1 MSRKVV
7 VGVVVA
13 AQLAVFGALLG
24 RQAATWHH
32 QGFSGVAY
40 QPGSDADSE
49 WPRFSTPFDP
59 QPGRVIAVVPGSPG
73 ARAGVRD
80 GDVVDAVN
88 GVSASD
94 LEGLRQLARHLVR
107 GDTVRYELVRGG
119 GTTAAEVTLASPWR
133 MWPLVLSSGST
144 VGIGLAFVAIS
155 LLVAWS
161 RPTSRSA
168 MVFFAMSSVGAAS
181 FFLWA
186 LMELRFPDV
195 RGVLPTGTEP
205 AVFAV
210 LFVYVVL
217 CIALALLILH
227 LALVFPRERPVVR
240 RWPQVLSWLYTAPL
254 LPSVMLAGWVGL
266 AAASRHPWTLAAA
279 EVLLAVVAVV
289 CALRVV
295 RRWRDGGLR
304 RAVAASPWALPLLLV
319 AVGSHLIFAARWI
332 PEGAGFVLGL
342 VFGLGFAATFLGT
355 LGGYGVATCV
365 ALYRSYRES
374 SADEKRQVRWPL
386 WGTFTSIAAS
396 LVLMVLSVVLV
407 STHPSGL
414 GSTVATAITAVSKLV
429 YLLIPVSFAFA
440 ILRYRLLEIDILIR
454 RTVVYGAL
462 TGAVVTSYLLFVGV
476 GGLVVARLTGL
487 EGQGVAVGATL
498 VVAALLIPLRS
509 RLQHF
514 AERRLLRYERD
525 LEAARQRISAAARTG
540 TDRDRLLATA
550 AEQVQQALAVR
561 SVAILTGGRGPLQPE
576 ATVGLGERGTSALR
590 VDPADPVLASRTRA
604 TGPGDWPADSAGRD
618 ALVAA
623 GMMRFAAAPAG
634 APTAAVAVGSRFERQ
649 PFEPDDDVFLAAV
662 ADEVARGVARLES
675 RRTEA
680 ELGQAGEIQRALL
693 PTALP
698 RIGGVE
704 VAGRWRP
711 AREVSGDAYDVI
723 RLDGDRILLT
733 IADVVGKGLPA
744 ALLMS
749 SLQTAVRSVADAG
762 TPPDRLVDR
771 VRSVV
776 TGNLT
781 GGRFVTLCAVVV
793 DRAAFEVR
801 WCNAGHVPPV
811 LVRADGRVE
820 RLETGG
826 PAVARVFRELGYVA
840 GAVPVAEHDRLL
852 LCTDGV
858 TEALDP
864 SGEPFGD
871 HRLEEAVRTGRT
883 LPAQGLL
890 DHVERAV
897 LEHAG
902 SRLDD
907 DLTLVAAA
915 IVPVAGG

>member
-1 MSRKVV
+1 MSRKLV

-13 AQLAVFGALLG
+13 AQLAVFGVLLG
-24 RQAATWHH
+24 RQAATWHD

-49 WPRFSTPFDP
+49 WPRFSTPFNP

-73 ARAGVRD
+73 ARSGLRD
-80 GDVVDAVN
+80 GDVLDAVN

-94 LEGLRQLARHLVR
+94 LDGLRQLARDLVR
-107 GDTVRYELVRGG
+107 GDRVRYELVREGG
-119 GTTAAEVTLASPWR
+119 KAPVEVTLASPWR

-144 VGIGLAFVAIS
+144 VGIGLAFVGIS

-195 RGVLPTGTEP
+195 RGILPTGADP

-227 LALVFPRERPVVR
+227 LALVFPRERPIVR
-240 RWPQVLSWLYTAPL
+240 RWPEVLSWLYSAPM
-254 LPSVMLAGWVGL
+254 LPSVMVAAWVGL
-266 AAASRHPWTLAAA
+266 AAASRRPWTLVAA
-279 EVLLAVVAVV
+279 EVLLAAVAVA
-289 CALRVV
+289 CAVRVV
-295 RRWRDGGLR
+295 RRWRDGGAR
-304 RAVAASPWALPLLLV
+304 RAIAASPWALPLLLV
-319 AVGSHLIFAARWI
+319 ALGSHAIFAARWI

-355 LGGYGVATCV
+355 LAGYGVATCV
-365 ALYRSYRES
+365 ALYRSYRDS

-386 WGTFTSIAAS
+386 WGTFTSIVAS

-414 GSTVATAITAVSKLV
+414 GSTVATAITAGSKLV

-454 RTVVYGAL
+454 RTVVYGVL
-462 TGAVVTSYLLFVGV
+462 TGAVVAFYLFFVGV
-476 GGLVVARLTGL
+476 GGLAVARLTGL

-525 LEAARQRISAAARTG
+525 LETARERISTAARNE
-540 TDRDRLLATA
+540 TDRDGLLATA

-561 SVAILTGGRGPLQPE
+561 SVAILAGGRGPLRPE
-576 ATVGLGERGTSALR
+576 ATVGLGERGAAALR
-590 VDPADPVLASRTRA
+590 VDPVDPVLACRARA
-604 TGPGDWPADSAGRD
+604 TGPEEWPADSAGRG
-618 ALVAA
+618 ALTAA
-623 GMMRFAAAPAG
+623 GMVRLAAAPAG
-634 APTAAVAVGSRFERQ
+634 APTVAVAVGGRFERQ
-649 PFEPDDDVFLAAV
+649 PFEPEDDAFLAAV
-662 ADEVARGVARLES
+662 ADEVARGLVRLDS

-693 PTALP
+693 PVALP
-698 RIGGVE
+698 RIEGVE

-723 RLDGDRILLT
+723 RLDDDRILLT

-749 SLQTAVRSVADAG
+749 SLQTAVRSVAGAG
-762 TPPDRLVDR
+762 ISADRLVDR

-793 DRAAFEVR
+793 DCAAGEVR

-811 LVRADGRVE
+811 LVRADGGVE

-826 PAVARVFRELGYVA
+826 PAVARVFRELEYVA
-840 GAVPVAEHDRLL
+840 GAVPVAEGDRLL

-864 SGEPFGD
+864 TGEPFGD
-871 HRLEEAVRTGRT
+871 GRLEEVARVGRS
-883 LPAQGLL
+883 LSAEGLL

-897 LEHAG
+897 LEHAAAG
-902 SRLDD
+902 LDD
-907 DLTLVAAA
+907 DLTLVVAA
-915 IVPVAGG
+915 IAPVAGG